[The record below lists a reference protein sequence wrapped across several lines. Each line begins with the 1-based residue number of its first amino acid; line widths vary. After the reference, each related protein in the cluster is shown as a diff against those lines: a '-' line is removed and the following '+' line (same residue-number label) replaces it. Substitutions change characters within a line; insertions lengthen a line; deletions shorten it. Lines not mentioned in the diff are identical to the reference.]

1 MRKLCPSRHNIA
13 EVKQLAA
20 ILFLFFIFFRLLLSL
35 CRRPYELDAFL
46 FFEYAIVNKFFLLH
60 PLFVPSS
67 GELRLNDFGW
77 AVLQELRLWHHGA
90 DIQDPY
96 ERCKR
101 WRCVYGCKHVDLG
114 GAVQHQALPYK
125 RKEKHFLRSF
135 TKHGQGGDG
144 APAGRWQLY
153 CIPTPSPLPCGCILS
168 PRHRFNT
175 LLAPT
180 ARSK

>member
-1 MRKLCPSRHNIA
+1 MPSPICVGCILVFRICNS
-13 EVKQLAA
+13 EYFFCYTRF
-20 ILFLFFIFFRLLLSL
+20 LFLPAVNCVSTTLAGRCSKSCGSGTMVQTYKILTNGANGGVACTAANMSTSVVRCNTKP
-35 CRRPYELDAFL
+35 CRIKE
-46 FFEYAIVNKFFLLH
+46 N
-60 PLFVPSS
+60 
-67 GELRLNDFGW
+67 
-77 AVLQELRLWHHGA
+77 
-90 DIQDPY
+90 
-96 ERCKR
+96 
-101 WRCVYGCKHVDLG
+101 
-114 GAVQHQALPYK
+114 K

-168 PRHRFNT
+168 PRHWFNT